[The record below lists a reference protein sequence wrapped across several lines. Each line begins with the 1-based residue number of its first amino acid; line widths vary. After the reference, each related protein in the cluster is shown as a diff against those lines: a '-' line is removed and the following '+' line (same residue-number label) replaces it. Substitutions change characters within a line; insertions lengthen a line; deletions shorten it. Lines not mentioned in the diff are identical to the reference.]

1 MLGHADGTIAATWP
15 GDQRTNWQEGTIV
28 AQQALRVGSA
38 APDFA
43 LMSGD
48 RERWSLRGVLR
59 RQVAVLVFYLWDFSG
74 T

>member
-1 MLGHADGTIAATWP
+1 MSQLDP
-15 GDQRTNWQEGTIV
+15 G
-28 AQQALRVGSA
+28 VGSV
-38 APDFA
+38 APNFA